1 MNKYNKT
8 LAMLAASVV
17 IATPAIASE
26 SFVQS
31 TDAAPTPYISAGNS
45 AGADS
50 AADWAA
56 LLAERTDANV
66 STSRFTGVVA
76 INPVIN
82 GDSYICSGTAISSR
96 HILTAAHCVDADGQG
111 NVMDLND
118 PSNAIAIAFNNDG
131 AYYESGNVGF
141 ASDVTIHPDYDGFN
155 ICSDGSTGCLGDD
168 VAIITLSEDIPDG
181 VEIYDLYTDSVMAT
195 EAGVDGDTFTL
206 VGYGTRGDGY
216 WGYYNNYDDTTVEGD
231 QGELGY
237 ATFDEKLTGQNIV
250 DLIDGND
257 EEGFGGTGEVW
268 YADFDGY
275 DSFFDEDIDWLCDNG
290 YACSS
295 TLDESLETNIGGGDS
310 GGPSFI
316 YDALNDKYWLTAI
329 NTFGI
334 NFGWAP
340 GAFGDVFGGI
350 LLESYVEWI
359 NTFISPAAVA
369 ASAPSALLI
378 MVLAL
383 AGVGVRRRLATA

>member
-1 MNKYNKT
+1 MKKYNNT
-8 LAMLAASVV
+8 LATLALAAMA
-17 IATPAIASE
+17 ATAPAIADDTLISA
-26 SFVQS
+26 
-31 TDAAPTPYISAGNS
+31 TGATPTPYISAGNG
-45 AGADS
+45 AGS
-50 AADWAA
+50 LDWATI
-56 LLAERTDANV
+56 LAARTDANV
-66 STSRFTGVVA
+66 SSSRFTGVVA

-82 GDSYICSGTAISSR
+82 GDSYICTGTAISPR

-118 PSNAIAIAFNNDG
+118 PSNGIAIAFNNDG
-131 AYYESGNVGF
+131 AYWQSGNIGF
-141 ASDVTIHPDYDGFN
+141 ASDVVIHPDYDGFN
-155 ICSDGSTGCLGDD
+155 ICSDGTSGCVGDD
-168 VAIITLSEDIPDG
+168 VAIITLTEDIPAG
-181 VEIYDLYTDSVMAT
+181 VEIYDFYSNAVMAT
-195 EAGVDGDTFTL
+195 DNGVDGDTFTM

-216 WGYYNNYDDTTVEGD
+216 YGYYNQYDDPNVSGD

-250 DLIDGND
+250 DLIDGDD
-257 EEGFGGTGEVW
+257 EANFTGTGEVW

-275 DSFFDEDIDWLCDNG
+275 DAGFGQDIDFLCDNG

-295 TLDESLETNIGGGDS
+295 VLDESLEANIGGGDS

-316 YDALNDKYWLTAI
+316 YDALNDKYWLAAI

-350 LLESYVEWI
+350 LLESYLGWI
-359 NTFISPAAVA
+359 NSYITPSVA
-369 ASAPSALLI
+369 ASAPPA
-378 MVLAL
+378 LAL
-383 AGVGVRRRLATA
+383 MMLAFAGMVARRKMTKA